1 MHTTDGTRK
10 HKEYTMTERTGSAN
24 MARIATLEA
33 HARDIRREIV
43 SMIHTA
49 QSGHCGGSLSA
60 TDIVAALES
69 ARKRNSKPLCIIA
82 RTVKGKGVSFM
93 EDKLEWHGKPPS
105 DAEHAQACAE
115 IEGDRR

>member
-1 MHTTDGTRK
+1 MTR
-10 HKEYTMTERTGSAN
+10 HPRSAEKD
-24 MARIATLEA
+24 RIGVLEA
-33 HARDIRREIV
+33 HARDIRRAIV
-43 SMIHTA
+43 SMVHTA

-69 ARKRNSKPLCIIA
+69 ARKRDGKPLCIIA